1 MSLAKRLDAA
11 TMNLEASVE
20 KALAKSPALPALGKP
35 KTAIG
40 HALDDRKYLI
50 EIAEL
55 KKKLEHFDGS
65 FPTRRLP
72 PRQIANS
79 AFANRIE
86 ESFATPAF
94 ARLKDSIR
102 QAGGNTQPI
111 LVRHAG
117 PGAGHGLPYEV
128 VFGHRR
134 RRACEEVGVDVLA
147 VVWDGEMPDE
157 HLFLSMDRENRERAD
172 PSPYEQGLAYLAAL
186 DKETGL
192 YPSARALADA
202 VGVSHTWVNKALQIA
217 RLPPAIVAAFASPLE
232 IKPRHAQDLAQAL
245 ETDATAVLKRA
256 EKLRRMEPRPG
267 AGKVVE
273 LLLGRSAVTGSPQ
286 AGQFKVRQRTVGEW
300 KRDAQGRAVI
310 TLDRAALDDEQ
321 WARLTALVQETL
333 TDMA

>member
-11 TMNLEASVE
+11 TMDLQASVD
-20 KALAKSPALPALGKP
+20 KALAQAPAARESSKP
-35 KTAIG
+35 RTAIG

-65 FPTRRLP
+65 LPTRRLS

-79 AFANRIE
+79 AFANRLE
-86 ESFATPAF
+86 ASFTTPAF

-111 LVRHAG
+111 LVRHAKA
-117 PGAGHGLPYEV
+117 GAAHGLPYEV

-147 VVWDGEMPDE
+147 VVWGGEMPDE
-157 HLFLSMDRENRERAD
+157 QLFLSMDRENRERAD
-172 PSPYEQGLAYLAAL
+172 PSPYEQGMAYLAAL
-186 DKETGL
+186 DKDTGL

-202 VGVSHTWVNKALQIA
+202 IGVSHTWVNKALQIA
-217 RLPPAIVAAFASPLE
+217 RLPPAIVAAFASPLD
-232 IKPRHAQDLAQAL
+232 IKPRHAQEVAQAL
-245 ETDATAVLKRA
+245 EHDATAVLKRA
-256 EKLRRMEPRPG
+256 EKIRRLDPRPS
-267 AGKVVE
+267 AGRVVE
-273 LLLGRSAVTGSPQ
+273 ALLGREVDQAPSAGRFTVG
-286 AGQFKVRQRTVGEW
+286 RRTVGEW

-321 WARLTALVQETL
+321 WARLTAVVQETL
-333 TDMA
+333 AKSA